1 MRIIGGIALALC
13 LFVGFMVTWL
23 GLGLVATSGG
33 PAWVMAGIGAGI
45 MWLSAS
51 KLRSLIRHR

>member
-1 MRIIGGIALALC
+1 
-13 LFVGFMVTWL
+13 MVTWL

-51 KLRSLIRHR
+51 KLRSLIRDR